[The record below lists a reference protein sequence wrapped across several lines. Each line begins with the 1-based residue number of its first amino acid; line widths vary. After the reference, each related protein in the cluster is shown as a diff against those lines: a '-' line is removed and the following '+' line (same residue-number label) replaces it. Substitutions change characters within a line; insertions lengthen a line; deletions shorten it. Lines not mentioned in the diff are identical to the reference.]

1 MYHFW
6 RQNPLFRP
14 ALAFAVGII
23 LYELRAWEISWLLPL
38 LLLLSGQLL
47 WQRFDPWKR
56 ISSFIPAIFL
66 LLGALFHSWQADWE
80 KMEETE
86 KHYLLEIS
94 SEPVEKDN
102 SSHCEARILFYDSL
116 GKAVKTKAIR
126 AKILFREDSLAGDL
140 LPGDQILVSGKI
152 KKISPPLNPN
162 TFDYAAF
169 MERKGIFYQMSVS
182 PIDWKLY
189 EQKTSL
195 LRLAILWR
203 NKALAIYD
211 KWLDDAEN
219 KAIIKALICG
229 YVQEL
234 VPDIRDV
241 YVKSGTMHMLSVSGM
256 HVGIL
261 LIILGRTLFWLRNPL
276 AKNLV
281 LILLLWAYALLTG
294 LAPSV
299 MRAVSM
305 CTLFLI
311 GESIHKKH
319 SSWNSVAFALLI
331 LLAWDTQFLFNAG
344 FQLSFLALS
353 GILLV
358 SGVNAPP
365 SGNWKD
371 KVKNWFR
378 SYLAISLAAQLA
390 TSPIA
395 IYYFHQFPIYF
406 LIGNLL
412 LVPLAAPM
420 MYVGL
425 LLLLLDQVPFLS
437 DCCAGLLDL
446 LLGLCQ
452 YVAKAIAELPGAS
465 LGNIQWDLLFVL
477 ALYALIIGIVLK
489 IKIQQSRGIFIGLVL
504 LCVAVAVSIFRE
516 HDQKIQ
522 SGIIVY
528 SLYGKSACDLYA
540 GKHAIYL
547 GDSLDEMEIRY
558 SLQPFRD
565 TREFVPII
573 PTNEFHYPWGSS
585 LCMDSFRILRIWAKG
600 NLELPASSIPT
611 LLILE
616 KDADCTAAPLFDS
629 VNFCNIVLAGDLNWK
644 TRRYWLEQSKS
655 YLVPVHDIK
664 EDGAFQKE
672 LWKYSYGMK

>member
-14 ALAFAVGII
+14 ALAFALGII
-23 LYELRAWEISWLLPL
+23 LYEFQGWSQIWLLPL
-38 LLLLSGQLL
+38 AVLIGGQFF
-47 WQRFDPWKR
+47 WQRFDSWKR
-56 ISSFIPAIFL
+56 VSCFIPGIFL
-66 LLGALFHSWQADWE
+66 LLGAAFHSRQPVWE
-80 KMEETE
+80 EMTPDE
-86 KHYLLEIS
+86 KHYLLEIC
-94 SEPVEKDN
+94 SEPILKD
-102 SSHCEARILFYDSL
+102 SSSGCEALLLFIDSF
-116 GKAVKTKAIR
+116 GVAVKTESIR
-126 AKILFREDSLAGDL
+126 IKVLFRNDSPASGL
-140 LPGDQILVSGKI
+140 LPGDRILVSGKL
-152 KKISPPLNPN
+152 KKISKPLNPN
-162 TFDYAAF
+162 TFDYAVF
-169 MERKGIFYQMSVS
+169 MGRKGIFYQIRLS

-189 EQKTSL
+189 EQKISI
-195 LRLAILWR
+195 LRLAIQWR
-203 NKALAIYD
+203 NKALSIYD
-211 KWLDDAEN
+211 KRIDDAEN

-234 VPDIRDV
+234 VPDIRDL

-261 LIILGRTLFWLRNPL
+261 LIILGRTLFCLRNPL
-276 AKNLV
+276 AKNMV
-281 LILLLWAYALLTG
+281 LILLLWTYALITG
-294 LAPSV
+294 LSPSV

-319 SSWNSVAFALLI
+319 STWNSVAFALLI

-371 KVKNWFR
+371 KVKNGLR

-395 IYYFHQFPIYF
+395 IYYFHQFPLYF

-420 MYVGL
+420 MYLGL
-425 LLLLLDQVPFLS
+425 LLLLLDQIPFLS
-437 DCCAGLLDL
+437 DWCAGLLDL

-452 YVAKAIAELPGAS
+452 FAARKIAELPGAS
-465 LGNIQWDLLFVL
+465 IGNIQWDLLFVL
-477 ALYALIIGIVLK
+477 ALYALMIGFVLK
-489 IKIQQSRGIFIGLVL
+489 LKIQQSRGIFIGLVL
-504 LCVAVAVSIFRE
+504 LCGVVADSVIQE
-516 HDQKIQ
+516 HDQKNQI
-522 SGIIVY
+522 GIIVY
-528 SLYGKSACDLYA
+528 SLYGKNACDLYSGNQA
-540 GKHAIYL
+540 MYL
-547 GDSLDEMEIRY
+547 GDSLEEKDILH
-558 SLQPFRD
+558 SIQPFRD
-565 TREFVPII
+565 SRELTHFI
-573 PTNEFHYPWGSS
+573 PANETHYPWGTS
-585 LCMDSFRILRIWAKG
+585 LRTDSFRILRIWAKG
-600 NLELPASSIPT
+600 DWKLPASSLPT

-616 KDADCTAAPLFDS
+616 KDAECVAAPLFDS
-629 VNFCNIVLAGDLNWK
+629 VNFCNIVLAGNLSWK
-644 TRRYWLEQSKS
+644 NRTYWLEQTKRFP
-655 YLVPVHDIK
+655 VPVHDIK
-664 EDGAFQKE
+664 EEGAFQKE

>member
-14 ALAFAVGII
+14 ALAFALGII
-23 LYELRAWEISWLLPL
+23 LYDLWAWDLCWLLPL
-38 LLLLSGQLL
+38 LLLLGGQLI

-56 ISSFIPAIFL
+56 VSSLIPVIFL
-66 LLGALFHSWQADWE
+66 VLGAVFHSWQPVWE
-80 KMEETE
+80 KMEEVE
-86 KHYLLEIS
+86 KYYLLEIS
-94 SEPVEKDN
+94 SEPVEKE
-102 SSHCEARILFYDSL
+102 SATLCEGRILFYDSL
-116 GKAVKTKAIR
+116 GKAVKTKSVRI
-126 AKILFREDSLAGDL
+126 KLMFRDDSLAGEL
-140 LPGDQILVSGKI
+140 LPGDRILVSGKL

-169 MERKGIFYQMSVS
+169 MERKGIFYQIGLSS
-182 PIDWKLY
+182 SAWTLY
-189 EQKTSL
+189 DQKTHA
-195 LRLAILWR
+195 LRLAIQCR

-211 KWLDDAEN
+211 KRITDTEN

-294 LAPSV
+294 LSPSV

-305 CTLFLI
+305 CTLFLV

-358 SGVNAPP
+358 SGLHAPP
-365 SGNWKD
+365 PANWKD
-371 KVKNWFR
+371 KLKNWFT

-390 TSPIA
+390 TSPVA
-395 IYYFHQFPIYF
+395 IYYFRQFPVYF

-425 LLLLLDQVPFLS
+425 ILLLVDQVPLLS
-437 DCCAGLLDL
+437 ECCAVLLDL

-452 YVAKAIAELPGAS
+452 FVAMKIAELPGAS
-465 LGNIQWDLLFVL
+465 LGNIQWDLLFVV
-477 ALYALIIGIVLK
+477 ALYALILGFVLK
-489 IKIQQSRGIFIGLVL
+489 VKIQQSRGIFLGLIL
-504 LCVAVAVSIFRE
+504 LCGAASSSIYQD
-516 HDQKIQ
+516 HKQQKQ

-528 SLYGKSACDLYA
+528 SLYGKNACDLYF
-540 GKHAIYL
+540 GNQVMYF
-547 GDSLDEMEIRY
+547 GDSLNAKDIQH
-558 SLQPFRD
+558 SIQPFRD
-565 TREFVPII
+565 LKGLAHLI
-573 PTNEFHYPWGSS
+573 PAPETDYPWGTS
-585 LCMDSFRILRIWAKG
+585 LRVDSFRILRIWAKG
-600 NLELPASSIPT
+600 DWKIPPSSLPT

-629 VNFCNIVLAGDLNWK
+629 VNFCNIVLAGNLNWK
-644 TRRYWLEQSKS
+644 SRKYWLEQTKKFP
-655 YLVPVHDIK
+655 VPVHDSK
-664 EDGAFQKE
+664 VDGAFQKE

>member
-14 ALAFAVGII
+14 ALAFAIGIV
-23 LYELRAWEISWLLPL
+23 LYDLRGWELSWMLPL
-38 LLLLSGQLL
+38 LLLSCGQLL

-56 ISSFIPAIFL
+56 ISSLIPAIFL
-66 LLGALFHSWQADWE
+66 LLGALFHSWQAGRE
-80 KMEETE
+80 KMEEVE
-86 KHYLLEIS
+86 KRYLLEIS
-94 SEPVEKDN
+94 SEPVEKEN

-126 AKILFREDSLAGDL
+126 VKIVFRDDSLAGGL
-140 LPGDQILVSGKI
+140 LPGDRILVSGKLN
-152 KKISPPLNPN
+152 KIPPPLNPN
-162 TFDYAAF
+162 TFHYAAF
-169 MERKGIFYQMSVS
+169 MGRKGIFYQIGLS
-182 PIDWKLY
+182 PVDWKLY
-189 EQKTSL
+189 EQKTCL
-195 LRLAILWR
+195 LRLAIQCR
-203 NKALAIYD
+203 NKALGIYD
-211 KWLDDAEN
+211 KWLTDKEN

-261 LIILGRTLFWLRNPL
+261 LILLGRTLFWLRKPL
-276 AKNLV
+276 AKSLV

-294 LAPSV
+294 LSPSV

-305 CTLFLI
+305 CTLYLI

-358 SGVNAPP
+358 SGINAPP

-371 KVKNWFR
+371 KVKNWVR

-390 TSPIA
+390 TSPVA

-425 LLLLLDQVPFLS
+425 LLLLLDQVPYLS
-437 DCCAGLLDL
+437 ECCAGLLDL

-452 YVAKAIAELPGAS
+452 FVAKEIAELPGAS
-465 LGNIQWDLLFVL
+465 IGNIQWDLFFVL
-477 ALYALIIGIVLK
+477 ALYALIVGFVLK
-489 IKIQQSRGIFIGLVL
+489 IKIQQSRGIFIGLIL

-516 HDQKIQ
+516 HDQKSQ

-528 SLYGKSACDLYA
+528 SLYGKSACDLFS
-540 GKHAIYL
+540 GKHAFYL
-547 GDSLDEMEIRY
+547 GDSLDETEIRY

-565 TREFVPII
+565 TREFATFI
-573 PTNEFHYPWGSS
+573 PANESRYPWGSS

-616 KDADCTAAPLFDS
+616 KEADCAAAPLFDS
-629 VNFCNIVLAGDLNWK
+629 VNFCNIVLAGNLNWK
-644 TRRYWLEQSKS
+644 NRRYWLEQSKR
-655 YLVPVHDIK
+655 YPVPVHDIK
-664 EDGAFQKE
+664 VDGAFQKE